1 MTPINFTA
9 NYLKTVYLP
18 QKVSKGIYKPCETSI
33 VEFDTSDKNDIRAI
47 AKAASDWENITP
59 GFAYQIFNDAI
70 KDRPFPDI
78 LQEHY
83 LGLTTQN
90 SDYEHINPDKLQ
102 GLALFSETANPKNEL
117 NWLQVNPNTN
127 TKSSSSRTYKKV
139 GTELVNY
146 MKQITD
152 KPILVQSA
160 DDAIKFYEKNDF
172 RHIDSKHKSILV
184 WG

>member
-102 GLALFSETANPKNEL
+102 GLALFQKQRIRKMSLTGSRLIRILIQKA
-117 NWLQVNPNTN
+117 LQVEL
-127 TKSSSSRTYKKV
+127 TKKL
-139 GTELVNY
+139 E
-146 MKQITD
+146 
-152 KPILVQSA
+152 QS
-160 DDAIKFYEKNDF
+160 
-172 RHIDSKHKSILV
+172 L
-184 WG
+184 

>member
-1 MTPINFTA
+1 M
-9 NYLKTVYLP
+9 
-18 QKVSKGIYKPCETSI
+18 
-33 VEFDTSDKNDIRAI
+33 
-47 AKAASDWENITP
+47 
-59 GFAYQIFNDAI
+59 
-70 KDRPFPDI
+70 
-78 LQEHY
+78 
-83 LGLTTQN
+83 TTQN

-102 GLALFSETANPKNEL
+102 GLALFSETTNPENEL

-146 MKQITD
+146 IKQITD